1 MTFLPLGGGG
11 GGGGGGA
18 FIRVSP
24 YVWQGLSSLT
34 TDQEVAVE
42 QG

>member
-1 MTFLPLGGGG
+1 MTFLPFIRGEV
-11 GGGGGGA
+11 GGGGGA